1 MGWSGENGGRL
12 RPMPAS
18 GDYTCVMISRIE
30 GVLVELNDGRAM
42 LACVGGI
49 AYELFVPGFDQ
60 QRLAACVGQAVTFH
74 TLHYLEAQGPTGPF
88 VPRLIGFAAPEDRAF
103 FELFTTV
110 KGMGNRKALRALQ
123 LPCGT
128 VAGAIADKDV
138 DLLKSLPEIG
148 KRTAETIVAELTGK
162 VDRYVE
168 LKPNSG
174 TSQRTVSDGSGD
186 ARAELIR
193 DAVAVLVQLGE
204 QKLVAQ
210 QLVDR
215 ALAADRT
222 LMTADQLMAAALRLK
237 QLA

>member
-1 MGWSGENGGRL
+1 
-12 RPMPAS
+12 
-18 GDYTCVMISRIE
+18 MISRIE
-30 GVLVELNDGRAM
+30 GELLDLTDGRAM
-42 LACVGGI
+42 IACGQLTYDV
-49 AYELFVPGFDQ
+49 LVPGFDQ
-60 QRLAACVGQAVTFH
+60 QRLAVHVGQSVVFY

-88 VPRLIGFAAPEDRAF
+88 IPRLIGFANADDRAF

-128 VAGAIADKDV
+128 VAEAIAEKDV

-162 VDRYVE
+162 VDRFVE
-168 LKPNSG
+168 VKPAG
-174 TSQRTVSDGSGD
+174 TMGAERNDTAVDPRS
-186 ARAELIR
+186 ELIR

-204 QKLVAQ
+204 TKLIAR

-215 ALAADRT
+215 ALAADRSLAT
-222 LMTADQLMAAALRLK
+222 PDQLMAAALRLK